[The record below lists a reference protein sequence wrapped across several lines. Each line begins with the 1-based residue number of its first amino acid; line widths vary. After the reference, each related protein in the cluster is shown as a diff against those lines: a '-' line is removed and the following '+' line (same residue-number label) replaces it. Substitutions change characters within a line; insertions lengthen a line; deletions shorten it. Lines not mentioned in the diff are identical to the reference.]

1 MWKKNS
7 GQTEQEILQNRF
19 TAYLSKAIQRR
30 RKNYL
35 EQIGRRKEE
44 TLSEEMITNLG
55 IFMELDAINELP
67 LIMQL
72 ESEPLFY
79 ALKSLNERERHVFL
93 AKVLDEKKFHTL
105 AIELGMSY
113 KGAATVYYR
122 AVKKLKESMKGA
134 EKNGF

>member
-35 EQIGRRKEE
+35 EQVGRRKEE
-44 TLSEEMITNLG
+44 TLSEEMITNMG
-55 IFMELDAINELP
+55 IFMEQDAINELP

-72 ESEPLFY
+72 ENDTLFY

-93 AKVLDEKKFHTL
+93 AKVLDEKNFNTL
-105 AIELGMSY
+105 ALELGLSY
-113 KGAATVYYR
+113 KGTATVYYR
-122 AVKKLKESMKGA
+122 AVKKMKR
-134 EKNGF
+134 E